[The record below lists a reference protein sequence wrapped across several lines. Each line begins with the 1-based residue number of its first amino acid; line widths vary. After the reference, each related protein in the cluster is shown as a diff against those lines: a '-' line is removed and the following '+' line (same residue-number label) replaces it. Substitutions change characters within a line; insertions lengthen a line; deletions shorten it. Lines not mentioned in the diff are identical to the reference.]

1 MSLMNKPRYKVDDI
15 VQFGIGG
22 KTLSGKIEIVDASGT
37 FQQNDEPSYDIM
49 VQEENTLYK
58 HIRESWL
65 IFDAETNE

>member
-1 MSLMNKPRYKVDDI
+1 MNKPLHKLGDI
-15 VQFGIGG
+15 VQFSIGA
-22 KTLSGKIEIVDASGT
+22 KTLSGKVEVVDAEGT
-37 FQQNDEPSYDIM
+37 FEQNDEPSYDIM